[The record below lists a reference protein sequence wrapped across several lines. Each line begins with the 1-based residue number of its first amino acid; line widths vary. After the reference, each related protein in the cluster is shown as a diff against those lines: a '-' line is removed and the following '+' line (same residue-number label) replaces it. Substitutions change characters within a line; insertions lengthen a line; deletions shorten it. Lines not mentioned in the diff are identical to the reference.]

1 MAPTLFFFLIIALL
15 VLAAA
20 LLYGRSTP
28 VNTSE
33 AFIEDRLSKFI
44 STELI
49 DDVKTY
55 ANRTNRSF
63 QDVVDQALR
72 EFLNQRNRLEGN
84 DPIRNPRV

>member
-1 MAPTLFFFLIIALL
+1 MAPTLFFVLIIALF
-15 VLAAA
+15 VFAAA

-28 VNTSE
+28 VNTPE

-49 DDVKTY
+49 DDLTTY
-55 ANRTNRSF
+55 ANRTNRSI